1 MPSCL
6 GLYVESNLIK
16 YAKVT
21 KERDNLKVESFGV
34 KFYDQIGPTINQ
46 IISETFSYKTP
57 ISINLSEEVYQYFYF
72 FNLLNRNDLKKAIET
87 EFDSYCYD
95 KGFNRNALDTRYA
108 LVPDMQDS
116 EKIKAIYISVNKA
129 EINKRLQETEGNQI
143 SYLTPL
149 PMAISNIMD
158 VKEKENIA
166 IVNMEEK
173 TTITTIIDSKIYE
186 VDTLEESVK
195 SILDTIS
202 TKENS
207 ISKAYEIC
215 KNTTIYTMEGKELLE
230 GTENLYLEDIMPPL
244 YNIVQKVKEIMDN
257 SLNRIDK
264 IYITGTG
271 CIINN
276 IDLYFQEYF
285 KDAKCEILKPYFIT
299 DSVKINVK
307 DYIEVNSA
315 IALAMQGLGYGI
327 GTINFK
333 KPNFLDKLPDW
344 MKVEVKSKKQKDNE
358 NRKMSNS
365 LSKFNFSFDLKG
377 EFDKTEKWLSRT
389 TVGILAF
396 IIIYSCVAIFLN
408 TTTNKKM
415 TEADEIKE
423 HTIGQIQLIEKD
435 IQTLN
440 NKATDYTSMTNKLK
454 NYSDEVANN
463 LKSKNVIPLLLT
475 RIMNVIP
482 EGVTLTSIEN
492 TTGSHIVINAQ
503 SEDYDLLGFFKGS
516 LIVDGILS
524 PSTVVSTS
532 GVKQDGIV
540 KVVIEGDLP

>member
-6 GLYVESNLIK
+6 GLYIESNLIK

-21 KERDNLKVESFGV
+21 KERDVLKVETFGM

-72 FNLLNRNDLKKAIET
+72 FNLLNKNDLKKAIET

-95 KGFNRNALDTRYA
+95 KGYNRNALESRYA
-108 LVPDMQDS
+108 LVPDMQDN
-116 EKIKAIYISVNKA
+116 EKIKAIYISANKT
-129 EINKRLQETEGNQI
+129 EINKKILEFDGNTI
-143 SYLTPL
+143 SYLIPL
-149 PMAISNIMD
+149 PMAISNVID
-158 VKEKENIA
+158 LKEKENIT
-166 IVNMEEK
+166 IINMEEK

-186 VDTLEESVK
+186 
-195 SILDTIS
+195 IDTIEENVNTILNIIS
-202 TKENS
+202 AKENS
-207 ISKAYEIC
+207 FAKAYEIC
-215 KNTTIYTMEGKELLE
+215 KNTTIYTMEGKELLD
-230 GTENLYLEDIMPPL
+230 GTENLYLEDIMPTL
-244 YNIVQKVKEIMDN
+244 YNIVQKVKEIFDN

-285 KDAKCEILKPYFIT
+285 KGAKCEILKPYFIPE
-299 DSVKINVK
+299 SLKINVK

-315 IALAMQGLGYGI
+315 IALAMQGLGYGVS
-327 GTINFK
+327 TINFK
-333 KPNFLDKLPDW
+333 NPSFLDKLPEW
-344 MKVEVKSKKQKDNE
+344 MKIEIGKNDKNKTKGKSNI
-358 NRKMSNS
+358 
-365 LSKFNFSFDLKG
+365 LSKVNFSLNLKG
-377 EFDKTEKWLSRT
+377 KFDKTEKWLSRT
-389 TVGILAF
+389 AFGILAF
-396 IIIYSCVAIFLN
+396 IIIYSCMTIFLN
-408 TTTNKKM
+408 IETNKKM
-415 TEADEIKE
+415 AEVDSVKQDTTE
-423 HTIGQIQLIEKD
+423 QIQLISKD
-435 IQTLN
+435 IQILN
-440 NKATDYTSMTNKLK
+440 NKATDYTSMTDNLK
-454 NYSDEVANN
+454 SYNDEVESN

-482 EGVTLTSIEN
+482 DGVTLTSIEN
-492 TTGSHIVINAQ
+492 TTGTHIVINAQ

-516 LIVDGILS
+516 IIVDGILS